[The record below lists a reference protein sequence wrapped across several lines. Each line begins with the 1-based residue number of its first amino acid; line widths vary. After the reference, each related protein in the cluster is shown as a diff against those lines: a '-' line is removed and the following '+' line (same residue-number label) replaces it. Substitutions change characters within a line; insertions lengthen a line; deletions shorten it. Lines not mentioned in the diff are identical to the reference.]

1 MASKQ
6 YEMLFKLGARLGE
19 NFKGTFNSAQKILDK
34 RNLVFRLF
42 VPADLSLTKSI
53 IVQILVP
60 RYLCFKRYILPH
72 IETASI

>member
-34 RNLVFRLF
+34 TQKDTD
-42 VPADLSLTKSI
+42 A
-53 IVQILVP
+53 
-60 RYLCFKRYILPH
+60 
-72 IETASI
+72 E